1 MNKNK
6 KVNLTV
12 RDLEVVKFIENTNLP
27 LTAVQVSKL
36 FFWSGNEK
44 SSLVRAQRRL
54 LALYKMKKIC
64 RARNYVGEEYIYYLK
79 KTPTQLK
86 HKQLIV
92 DFLCQLNLQNF
103 KILSCEL
110 EWKGIENAYG
120 IRPDL
125 FLTVEYNQ
133 KKYNFIVEV
142 DNTKTFTN
150 SEKYSRFVS
159 NKNSDTLIKSLVRY
173 PMLLISVCSKKPE
186 PIELSDGRKYKPLW
200 INSDFSN
207 ATNLTYIFVK

>member
-1 MNKNK
+1 M
-6 KVNLTV
+6 
-12 RDLEVVKFIENTNLP
+12 RDLEIVKFIENTNLP
-27 LTAVQVSKL
+27 LTALQVSKL

-54 LALYKMKKIC
+54 LALFKMKKIL
-64 RARNYVGEEYIYYLK
+64 RARSYVGEEYIYYLK

-92 DFLCQLNLQNF
+92 DFLCQLNIQKF
-103 KILSCEL
+103 KILDIQL

-120 IRPDL
+120 IRPDV
-125 FLTVEYNQ
+125 FLTIEYNA
-133 KKYNFIVEV
+133 KKYNFICEV

-150 SEKYSRFVS
+150 GEKYGRFIS
-159 NKNSDTLIKSLVRY
+159 NKHSDSLIKSLVPY
-173 PMLLISVCSKKPE
+173 PVLLISVCKVKPE
-186 PIELSDGRKYKPLW
+186 PIKLSDGRKYKPLW

-207 ATNLTYIFVK
+207 ATNLTYTFVK

>member
-1 MNKNK
+1 MSKT
-6 KVNLTV
+6 VNLTM
-12 RDLEVVKFIENTNLP
+12 RDLEIVKFIEDTGLP
-27 LTAVQVSKL
+27 LNATQVSKL

-92 DFLCQLNLQNF
+92 DFLCQLNIQKF
-103 KILSCEL
+103 KILDIQL

-120 IRPDL
+120 IRPDV
-125 FLTVEYNQ
+125 FLTIEYNG

-150 SEKYSRFVS
+150 GEKYGRFIS
-159 NKNSDTLIKSLVRY
+159 NKNSDTLIKSLVPY
-173 PMLLISVCSKKPE
+173 PVLLISVCKVKPE
-186 PIELSDGRKYKPLW
+186 PIKLSDGRKYKPLW

-207 ATNLTYIFVK
+207 ATNLTYTFIK

>member
-6 KVNLTV
+6 KVNLTM
-12 RDLEVVKFIENTNLP
+12 RDLEIVKFIENTNLP
-27 LTAVQVSKL
+27 LTALQVSKL

-54 LALYKMKKIC
+54 LALFKMKKIL

-79 KTPTQLK
+79 KVPSQLK

-92 DFLCQLNLQNF
+92 DFLCQINIQNF
-103 KILSCEL
+103 KILNIQT
-110 EWKGIENAYG
+110 EWKGIEQLYG

-125 FLTVEYNQ
+125 FLTVEYNT
-133 KKYNFIVEV
+133 KKYNFICEV

-150 SEKYSRFVS
+150 SEKYGKFIS
-159 NKNSDTLIKSLVRY
+159 NKNSDQVIKSLVPY
-173 PMLLISVCSKKPE
+173 PMLLISVCSKKPD
-186 PIELSDGRKYKPLW
+186 PILLNDGRKYKPLW
-200 INSDFSN
+200 IDTNFSN
-207 ATNLTYIFVK
+207 ASNLTYTFIK